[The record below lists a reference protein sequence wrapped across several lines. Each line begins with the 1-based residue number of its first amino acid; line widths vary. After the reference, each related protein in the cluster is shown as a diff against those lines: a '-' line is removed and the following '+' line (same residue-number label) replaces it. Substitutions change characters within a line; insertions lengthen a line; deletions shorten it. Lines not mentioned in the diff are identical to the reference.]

1 MFPAILRPEN
11 GKDCGLLRIWQQ
23 ETMGKK
29 KVTQRGKHVE
39 GDRVRAVWSYWSS
52 RLEILLSEL
61 ILGSSGCKELT

>member
-1 MFPAILRPEN
+1 
-11 GKDCGLLRIWQQ
+11 
-23 ETMGKK
+23 MGKK